1 MAGLCGRAIPFC
13 SGMGR
18 RETKRKDLGPTIP
31 FEHMP
36 PVVCRAPNR
45 PPPGGQ
51 LGDTKDLMT
60 ALSRSVTPQ
69 CVPAIPL

>member
-1 MAGLCGRAIPFC
+1 MVDPMRRWPVMARLCGRAIPFC
-13 SGMGR
+13 SGLGR

-45 PPPGGQ
+45 PPPGGPGWGT
-51 LGDTKDLMT
+51 L
-60 ALSRSVTPQ
+60 R
-69 CVPAIPL
+69 I